1 MNVWTLSSN
10 CFGEPRLLGV
20 YEDAEGVAK
29 ELQHVS
35 TYADPGDE
43 FRIRFAEV
51 EETSDV
57 ELRTQRCES
66 ARKEGLK
73 KQLRS
78 KFNARLH

>member
-1 MNVWTLSSN
+1 MNVWTLTSN

-20 YEDAEGVAK
+20 YEDVEGVAA
-29 ELQHVS
+29 ELQHLSSV
-35 TYADPGDE
+35 ADPNDE

-66 ARKEGLK
+66 ARKE
-73 KQLRS
+73 
-78 KFNARLH
+78 RLEETIKEQV

>member
-20 YEDAEGVAK
+20 YEDTEGVTK

-57 ELRTQRCES
+57 IERTQRCES
-66 ARKEGLK
+66 ARKE
-73 KQLRS
+73 
-78 KFNARLH
+78 RLEETVKEQV

>member
-1 MNVWTLSSN
+1 MNVWTLTSN

-66 ARKEGLK
+66 ARKV
-73 KQLRS
+73 
-78 KFNARLH
+78 RLEETIKEQV

>member
-1 MNVWTLSSN
+1 MNVWTLTSN

-29 ELQHVS
+29 ELQHLS
-35 TYADPGDE
+35 SCADPRDE

-57 ELRTQRCES
+57 IERTQRCES
-66 ARKEGLK
+66 ARKE
-73 KQLRS
+73 
-78 KFNARLH
+78 RLEESVKEEV